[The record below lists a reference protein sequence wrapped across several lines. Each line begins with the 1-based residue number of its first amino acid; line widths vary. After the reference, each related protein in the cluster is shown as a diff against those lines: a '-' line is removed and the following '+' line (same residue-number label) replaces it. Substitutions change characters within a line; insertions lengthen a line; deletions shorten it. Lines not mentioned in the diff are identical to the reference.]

1 MGLFSRSS
9 PPPAPPPPDPGVS
22 KAQAQQEA
30 RAESQMAEE
39 QKQLSARR
47 NVRRTGGMRMLFSP
61 LRQDESKLTPAQLL
75 LLQQQRAAAA
85 QGQASKRMLGG

>member
-1 MGLFSRSS
+1 MGLFKSSS
-9 PPPAPPPPDPGVS
+9 PPPPPPPDPGVS

-39 QKQLSARR
+39 KKQLAARR

-61 LRQDESKLTPAQLL
+61 AGPRTANSRSA
-75 LLQQQRAAAA
+75 
-85 QGQASKRMLGG
+85 

>member
-9 PPPAPPPPDPGVS
+9 PPPAPPPDPGVS

-39 QKQLSARR
+39 QKQLAARR
-47 NVRRTGGMRMLFSP
+47 NVRRSGGMRMLFSP
-61 LRQDESKLTPAQLL
+61 LAQEQRTQDQLN
-75 LLQQQRAAAA
+75 
-85 QGQASKRMLGG
+85 KTLGG

>member
-1 MGLFSRSS
+1 MGLFGRSS
-9 PPPAPPPPDPGVS
+9 PPPPPDPGVS

-39 QKQLSARR
+39 KKQLAARR

-61 LRQDESKLTPAQLL
+61 LAQEQRTQDQLK
-75 LLQQQRAAAA
+75 QT
-85 QGQASKRMLGG
+85 LGG

>member
-1 MGLFSRSS
+1 MGLFKSSS
-9 PPPAPPPPDPGVS
+9 PPPPPKPDPAVE

-39 QKQLSARR
+39 KKQLAARR

-61 LRQDESKLTPAQLL
+61 LAQEQRTQDQLK
-75 LLQQQRAAAA
+75 QT
-85 QGQASKRMLGG
+85 LGG